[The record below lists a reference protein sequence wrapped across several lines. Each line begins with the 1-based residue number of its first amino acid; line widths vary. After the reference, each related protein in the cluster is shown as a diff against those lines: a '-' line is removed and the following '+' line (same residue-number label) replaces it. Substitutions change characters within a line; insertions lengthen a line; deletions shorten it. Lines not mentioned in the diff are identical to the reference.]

1 MNWTGWLILAVSLVS
16 LYLLGLVLYRL
27 YLNAKVLKVEIEK
40 SQLLIAKAQEFEEL
54 QVLPAKPSS
63 QDQLAKLHVKRRN
76 FVRSREK
83 KAEDRQRRL
92 IERVRDIEID
102 KR

>member
-1 MNWTGWLILAVSLVS
+1 MNWTGWLILAVTLVS

-27 YLNAKVLKVEIEK
+27 YLNARTLKLEVEK
-40 SQLLIAKAQEFEEL
+40 SQLLIAQAQEFEEL
-54 QVLPAKPSS
+54 EITPAKPSS
-63 QDQLAKLHVKRRN
+63 QDQLATLQVKRRK

>member
-1 MNWTGWLILAVSLVS
+1 MNWTGWLILAVALVS
-16 LYLLGLVLYRL
+16 LYFLGLVLYRL
-27 YLNAKVLKVEIEK
+27 YLSARALKLEVEK
-40 SQLLIAKAQEFEEL
+40 SQLLIAQAQEFEALEII
-54 QVLPAKPSS
+54 PAKPSS
-63 QDQLAKLHVKRRN
+63 QDQLATLRVKRRK